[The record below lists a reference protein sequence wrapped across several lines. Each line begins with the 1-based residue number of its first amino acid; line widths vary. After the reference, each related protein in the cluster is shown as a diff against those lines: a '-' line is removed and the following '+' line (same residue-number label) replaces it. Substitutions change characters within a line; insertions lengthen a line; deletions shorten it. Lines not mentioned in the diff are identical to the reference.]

1 MKLATT
7 TGDFGRYTRHQPQ
20 AIEWIAESGFRYVDY
35 NFHND
40 YAKRNGILG
49 HDYRRYID
57 ELKAVAEKCGVKIV
71 QAHAPIGNPFMEAG
85 NALADATILSVKA
98 CAELGIKD
106 LVIHSAYAPGL
117 SKEETIEKNKAFY
130 MPILREAEQYDVCIL
145 TENLY
150 KMTDPNVFWIDNAR
164 DLLELIEYV
173 DHPLFHAVWDT
184 GHANMQDIPQDE
196 SIRLLGRHLRGLHVN
211 DNFGEVDSHIPPY
224 FGTMNLDSLMH
235 GLSDIGY
242 DGYFTFE
249 AFNFFGGLPN
259 PKRKYE
265 ADKRLE
271 LPDLQTRKK
280 AEDLLYEIGKNILS
294 AYQCFKI

>member
-7 TGDFGRYTRHQPQ
+7 TGDFGRYTKSQLQ
-20 AIEWIAESGFRYVDY
+20 AIEWISKSGFRYIDY

-40 YAKRNGILG
+40 YCLKNGILG
-49 HDYRRYID
+49 QEPKRYFD
-57 ELKAVAEKCGVKIV
+57 ELKRLLEKTNVKLV
-71 QAHAPIGNPFMEAG
+71 QAHAPIGNPFTEAGDALMEAT
-85 NALADATILSVKA
+85 LLSVRA
-98 CAELGIKD
+98 CGELGIKD

-130 MPILREAEQYDVCIL
+130 LPILREAEHYDVCIL

-150 KMTDPNVFWIDNAR
+150 KMTDPNVFWIDNAQ
-164 DLLELIEYV
+164 DLLTLIEYV

-184 GHANMQDIPQDE
+184 GHANMTDVPQDE
-196 SIRLLGRHLRGLHVN
+196 SIRLLGGHLRALHVN
-211 DNFGEVDSHIPPY
+211 DNFGDVDFHIPPF

-249 AFNFFGGLPN
+249 AFNCFGGAV
-259 PKRKYE
+259 KRKFE

-271 LPDLQTRKK
+271 SPDLDTRKK
-280 AEDLLYEIGKNILS
+280 AEDLLYQIGKNILS
-294 AYQCFKI
+294 AYHCLQA

>member
-40 YAKRNGILG
+40 YSKRNGILG

-150 KMTDPNVFWIDNAR
+150 KMTDSNVFWIDNAR

-184 GHANMQDIPQDE
+184 GHANMQDNQYSDIMA
-196 SIRLLGRHLRGLHVN
+196 IGKHLKAVHFNDNDGVN
-211 DNFGEVDSHIPPY
+211 DLHTAPFM
-224 FGTMNLDSLMH
+224 GTMNVDEIMH
-235 GLSDIGY
+235 ALIDVGY
-242 DGYFTFE
+242 SGALTFE
-249 AFNFFGGLPN
+249 SPSILGVPQKHRPFVKDN
-259 PKRKYE
+259 
-265 ADKRLE
+265 RLSVAPIE
-271 LPDLQTRKK
+271 VYRASEK
-280 AEDLLYEIGKNILS
+280 LLYEIGKAILTK
-294 AYQCFKI
+294 YDLFEG